1 MAVVRDR
8 ALLLRRYPYS
18 ESSLV
23 VHACTREHGRVH
35 LIAKGVFRPTSRYY
49 AALDYFDTLELEWDH
64 NPERELS
71 SLRAGLVLRRRRAI
85 SEDLAAFDAAMAVIE
100 LSDVASRP
108 AHRDDALFDH
118 LQSALDALA
127 SLAGRES
134 IESREP
140 RESRESSDSSAAS
153 GAARADLVQVWFEL
167 AFLDHVGL
175 QISLAGCASCG
186 GAAPALHERR
196 AAFSAAAGGRLCEAC
211 AKACRA
217 SGLRVGTM
225 PVEVLDDARAI
236 LAAHGGAKLAR
247 DQSDRVRDLVER
259 FLDYHL
265 ETRVRMHRAFLA
277 SPNRN
282 ARRSSSPAR

>member
-35 LIAKGVFRPTSRYY
+35 LIAKGVYRPTSRYY

-64 NPERELS
+64 NPQRELS
-71 SLRAGLVLRRRRAI
+71 SLRAGLVVRRRRAI

-118 LQSALDALA
+118 LESALDALA
-127 SLAGRES
+127 SLACRES
-134 IESREP
+134 VES
-140 RESRESSDSSAAS
+140 RESRESFESSAAS

-175 QISLAGCASCG
+175 RISLASCASCG

-225 PVEVLDDARAI
+225 PIEVLDDARAL
-236 LAAHGGAKLAR
+236 LAGHGGAKLAR
-247 DQSDRVRDLVER
+247 DRSDRVRDLVER

-265 ETRVRMHRAFLA
+265 ESRVRMHRAFLA

-282 ARRSSSPAR
+282 ARRSNSPAR